1 MSTERRLPRAQNFER
16 VFATDLMSSGSL
28 KLSLREIR
36 GRGGGRGR
44 RKRRRR
50 SVDEGGFL
58 VVLALVRGRDG
69 ERLGLMESS
78 SCLSA
83 MTSMGLKILLAARRK
98 AEGQDAVDESRVFPE
113 AVRGGEDERMS
124 SGSSKKRAGN
134 LPEQTPSS

>member
-44 RKRRRR
+44 RRR

-69 ERLGLMESS
+69 ERLGPMESS

-83 MTSMGLKILLAARRK
+83 MTSMGLKILFAARRK

-113 AVRGGEDERMS
+113 AVRGGEEEKLLF
-124 SGSSKKRAGN
+124 GSS
-134 LPEQTPSS
+134 